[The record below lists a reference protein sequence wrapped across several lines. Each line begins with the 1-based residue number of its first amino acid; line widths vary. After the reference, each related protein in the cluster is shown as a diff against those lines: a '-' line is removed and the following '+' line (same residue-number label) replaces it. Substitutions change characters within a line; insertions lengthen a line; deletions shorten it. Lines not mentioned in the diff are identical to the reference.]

1 MSKKISLNLNEI
13 GSRTLLENLP
23 EGVFT
28 INRKWQISSFNRTA
42 EEITGFKRDEVIGRY
57 CSEVFHSDLCKHA
70 CPLRTALETG
80 EVSMD
85 QDVRMIDKG
94 GNSLLLLVNA
104 GVLHDEK
111 GAIIGAVET
120 FRTLVGEA
128 ETHSNGFDA
137 YSFSNIVGKAP
148 SMQRLF
154 SKLPDVA
161 ASDANVLI
169 SGESGTGKDLFA
181 RSLHNHSTR
190 SSHPFVAV
198 NCTALAES
206 LLESEMFGHEKA
218 AFTGAIEQKLGRF
231 EIAEKGTIF
240 LDEIGELKPEIQVKL
255 LRVLEQR
262 EFERVGGTRTIPMKA
277 RIIAATNRNLRR
289 AMKSGAFRE
298 DLFYR
303 LRTVP
308 LTIPPLRKRQE
319 DIPLLVDFFIKRLN
333 VRYKKHVR
341 SVDNEVMDFFRAYHW
356 PGNVRELERTLEY
369 AYVFI
374 KGPVLLSRYLPSP
387 DEFSRRSHS
396 RSGPKRKK
404 RSELSLESISHVLAL
419 TGGNRKETAAM
430 LGLSRTSLW
439 RRMKELDLF

>member
-1 MSKKISLNLNEI
+1 MTEKKSLDLNEI

-42 EEITGFKRDEVIGRY
+42 EEITGFKRSEVIGRY

-70 CPLRTALETG
+70 CPLRTALKTG
-80 EVSMD
+80 VVSMD
-85 QDVRMIDKG
+85 QDVRIIDKG
-94 GNSLLLLVNA
+94 GDSLLLLVNA
-104 GVLHDEK
+104 GILHDEK

-120 FRTLVGEA
+120 FRALVGET
-128 ETHSNGFDA
+128 EKHSTGLD
-137 YSFSNIVGKAP
+137 YYTFSNIVGKTS

-161 ASDANVLI
+161 ASEANVLI
-169 SGESGTGKDLFA
+169 CGESGTGKDLFA
-181 RSLHNHSTR
+181 RSIHNNSTR
-190 SSHPFVAV
+190 SRHPFVAV
-198 NCTALAES
+198 SCAALAES

-218 AFTGAIEQKLGRF
+218 AFTGAVERKIGRF
-231 EIAEKGTIF
+231 EMAEKGTIF
-240 LDEIGELKPEIQVKL
+240 LDEIGELKPEIQIKL

-262 EFERVGGTRTIPMKA
+262 EFERVGGIRTIPMRA
-277 RIIAATNRNLRR
+277 RIIAATNRDLGES
-289 AMKSGAFRE
+289 MKNGVFRE

-308 LTIPPLRKRQE
+308 LTIPPLRQRRD
-319 DIPLLVDFFIKRLN
+319 DIPLLVEFFIKRLN
-333 VRYKKHVR
+333 ERYKKHVR
-341 SVDNEVMDFFRAYHW
+341 SVDNEVMNFFKAYHW

-374 KGPVLLSRYLPSP
+374 KGPVLLSRYLPP
-387 DEFSRRSHS
+387 HDEFNLRSNPV
-396 RSGPKRKK
+396 SGPKRKK
-404 RSELSLESISHVLAL
+404 RSEMSFESISHALAL
-419 TGGNRKETAAM
+419 TGGNRKETAIL

-439 RRMKELDLF
+439 RRMKELDLS